1 MRLTVENF
9 SCLQY
14 TDIEISK
21 FNILIGPQASGKSVL
36 SKLIYFFLKIQ
47 DFQTEQLQ
55 LENNIDNFSSAL
67 KDKFTLWFPIKAW
80 GDSKFKITFECFK
93 FKVTIS
99 RVIYKGELGENL
111 RITFSEGIKRIH
123 EELLAS
129 AIKINQQIADTDD
142 FFLQYQYQRSIN
154 QEVQKRY
161 SNLFSENHIE
171 QTTYIPA
178 GRSFFTNLGRALM
191 AFEKANMLDP
201 VTVEFGRIYSNFI
214 QGNQRLL
221 SFIKKDSTSLFL
233 SEIIGGDI
241 LYEKNEYYLK
251 SKDERII
258 PFNALSSGQQEI
270 LPLLLTVGLTGRDK
284 STSTLLFV
292 EEPEAHLFPQA
303 QSKIIEGLT
312 SYINESKNR
321 KIFITTHSPYV
332 LSKINNQIKAGTI
345 EKTIK
350 TREMHSKLDNIL
362 SKNYRIDK
370 NHIKAYCIESGHV
383 KNIIDQETGLIDANY
398 LDEISNQIGNQ
409 FEELLDLQYSKNEK

>member
-9 SCLQY
+9 SCLKY

-47 DFQTEQLQ
+47 DLQTEQLQ
-55 LENNIDNFSSAL
+55 LENNIDSFSNSL
-67 KDKFTLWFPIKAW
+67 KERFTLWFPIKAW
-80 GDSKFKITFECFK
+80 GDSKFKITYECSK

-99 RVIYKGELGENL
+99 RVVYKGELGENL

-123 EELLAS
+123 EELLKS
-129 AIKINQQIADTDD
+129 AIKINQQISETDD
-142 FFLQYQYQRSIN
+142 FYLQYQYQRSLT

-161 SNLFSENHIE
+161 SNLFDKNYIE

-233 SEIIGGDI
+233 SEIIGGEI
-241 LYEKNEYYLK
+241 LYEKNEYFLK

-270 LPLLLTVGLTGRDK
+270 LPLLLTFGLTGRDK
-284 STSTLLFV
+284 NTSTLLFV
-292 EEPEAHLFPQA
+292 EEPEAHLFPEA

-321 KIFITTHSPYV
+321 NIFITTHSPYV
-332 LSKINNQIKAGTI
+332 LSKINNQIKAGII
-345 EKTIK
+345 EKSTK
-350 TREMHSKLDNIL
+350 DKDKSAKLDSIIN
-362 SKNYRIDK
+362 K
-370 NHIKAYCIESGHV
+370 NHRIENKNIRAYCIENGKVS
-383 KNIIDQETGLIDANY
+383 NIIDDESGLINAQY
-398 LDEISNQIGNQ
+398 LDEISNKIGNQ
-409 FEELLDLQYSKNEK
+409 FEELLDLQYN

>member
-9 SCLQY
+9 SCIKH

-36 SKLIYFFLKIQ
+36 SKLIYFFNKIQ
-47 DFQTEQLQ
+47 DLQIEQLQ
-55 LENNIDNFSSAL
+55 LENNIESFSLSL
-67 KDKFTLWFPIKAW
+67 KDRFIQWFPITAW
-80 GDSKFKITFECFK
+80 GDSKFKITYECSK
-93 FKVTIS
+93 FKITIS

-111 RITFSEGIKRIH
+111 RITFSDGIKKIH
-123 EELLAS
+123 DELLDS
-129 AIKINQQIADTDD
+129 AIKINKQISESED
-142 FFLQYQYQRSIN
+142 FFTQYQYQRGIN

-161 SNLFSENHIE
+161 SNLFNGEYIE
-171 QTTYIPA
+171 HTTYIPA

-221 SFIKKDSTSLFL
+221 SYIKKDSTSLFL
-233 SEIIGGDI
+233 SEIIGGEI
-241 LYEKNEYYLK
+241 LYEKNEYFIK
-251 SKDERII
+251 SADQRVI

-270 LPLLLTVGLTGRDK
+270 LPLLLTIGLTGRDK
-284 STSTLLFV
+284 NLSTLLFV

-321 KIFITTHSPYV
+321 SIFITTHSPYV
-332 LSKINNQIKAGTI
+332 LSKINNQIKAGII
-345 EKTIK
+345 EKLNKDKEKSI
-350 TREMHSKLDNIL
+350 KLDSIIQ
-362 SKNYRIDK
+362 KNHRIDRK
-370 NHIKAYCIESGHV
+370 NIRAYCIENGVVNS
-383 KNIIDQETGLIDANY
+383 IIEKESGLIDAQY
-398 LDEISNQIGNQ
+398 LDEISNKIGNQ
-409 FEELLDLQYSKNEK
+409 FEELLDLQYS